1 MGFGRIGT
9 APHLTLIPGCF
20 GYICR
25 DFAPPLICG
34 KVGTA
39 CAIYKAW
46 QAWCEPAT
54 TEENEMKKQIKIT
67 RAGYL
72 YINGV
77 KASPLVVT
85 PLSSPKSNDPDVLA
99 AMSKYRA
106 NNYRMVNA

>member
-1 MGFGRIGT
+1 M
-9 APHLTLIPGCF
+9 
-20 GYICR
+20 
-25 DFAPPLICG
+25 
-34 KVGTA
+34 K
-39 CAIYKAW
+39 
-46 QAWCEPAT
+46 
-54 TEENEMKKQIKIT
+54 NEMKKQIKIT

-77 KASPLVVT
+77 KSSPLAVT